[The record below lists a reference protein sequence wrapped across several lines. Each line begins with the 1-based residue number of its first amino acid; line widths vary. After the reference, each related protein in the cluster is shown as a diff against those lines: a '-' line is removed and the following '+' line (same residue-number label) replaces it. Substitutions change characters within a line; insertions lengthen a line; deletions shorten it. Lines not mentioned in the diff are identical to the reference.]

1 MKWLRELGFTH
12 LLTGLSWSDCL
23 RPEAEKWFD
32 RQMKA
37 LESFEVTVT
46 YFADFRGRMTRRYA

>member
-46 YFADFRGRMTRRYA
+46 YSPTSADE